1 MEVSELVNFW
11 LFEVF
16 RLVIVVFAVLAG
28 FWIIGSAITGGGD

>member
-16 RLVIVVFAVLAG
+16 RAVILVFGVLTA
-28 FWIIGSAITGGGD
+28 FWIIANAVLGGGD